1 MRSAIISN
9 LFCELSLVKYHLMPW
24 GVDKERR
31 DVEGVSLAPILL
43 FAEKVLQLIFYRLF
57 KDMTRM

>member
-43 FAEKVLQLIFYRLF
+43 FAEKFYS
-57 KDMTRM
+57 